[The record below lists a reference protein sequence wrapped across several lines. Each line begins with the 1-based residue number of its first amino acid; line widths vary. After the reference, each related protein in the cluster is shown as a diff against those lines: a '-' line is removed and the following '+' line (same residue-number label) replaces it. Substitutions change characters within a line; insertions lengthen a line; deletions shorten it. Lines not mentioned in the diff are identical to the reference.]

1 VERVEAVLL
10 RERVI
15 PDPYLDLSVGEL
27 LDSVADRGGP
37 GAGAVAA
44 IGAAAAAALV
54 ELAARATDKA
64 DWPEAP
70 GAAAQARKLRE
81 RLVRQDAE
89 AYEAAVA
96 RLDDRGDDF
105 ALGEALALAAD
116 IPLEIADHAENV
128 AGLAADAAA
137 RAAGEV
143 RADASAAAALALG
156 AAWAAAKLVE
166 VNLAMREDD
175 PRLAKARAIAAGVT
189 ETARIAL
196 TSDG

>member
-1 VERVEAVLL
+1 VSA
-10 RERVI
+10 
-15 PDPYLDLSVGEL
+15 DPYLDLSVGEL
-27 LDSVADRGGP
+27 LDSVAHRGGP

-64 DWPEAP
+64 DWPEAA

-81 RLVRQDAE
+81 RLVPLARRDAE

-166 VNLAMREDD
+166 VNLAMRDDD

-196 TSDG
+196 TTDR